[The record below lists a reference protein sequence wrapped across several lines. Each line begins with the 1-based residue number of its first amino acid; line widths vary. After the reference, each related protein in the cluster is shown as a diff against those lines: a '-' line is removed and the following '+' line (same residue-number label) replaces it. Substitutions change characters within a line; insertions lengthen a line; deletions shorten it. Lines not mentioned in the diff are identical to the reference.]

1 MRTSD
6 FTITLTVNKTPEEV
20 FNAVT
25 NVRAW
30 WSSSLEGGSAKLNDE
45 FLYRYKDMHASRQ
58 KLVEVIP
65 GKKVV
70 WLVSDSMLS
79 FVSHKNE
86 WDGTRIS
93 FDIAPKNGK
102 TELVFTHH
110 GLTSESECFEACSGG
125 WNHYVHQSL
134 LPLITEGQGN
144 PD

>member
-1 MRTSD
+1 MRKSD
-6 FTITLTVNKTPEEV
+6 FTTTLTVSKTPVEV
-20 FNAVT
+20 FNAIN

-30 WSSSLEGGSAKLNDE
+30 WSTSLEGSSAKLHDE

-79 FVSHKNE
+79 FVSHTNE

-93 FDIAPKNGK
+93 FDIAEKNGK
-102 TELVFTHH
+102 TEVVFTHH
-110 GLTSESECFEACSGG
+110 GLTPASECFEACSGG
-125 WNHYVHQSL
+125 WSHYVHQSL
-134 LPLITEGQGN
+134 LPLINEGQGN